1 MRIDRLLDKIATA
14 FRFSFEIGV
23 LFSEVLVEMTIDV
36 NAIFLTRTGQ
46 TVSHLKSEYTHLV
59 DNDMKLLAEQIDKHI
74 TLNHADIEE
83 ILGQLDEYKSH
94 KNVSNTEVE
103 YSIKSFVTRRVKEK
117 AKRGG
122 RRRKSRTHKRT
133 LRKHKR
139 NHRRTHRR

>member
-36 NAIFLTRTGQ
+36 NAIFLTRTRQ

-59 DNDMKLLAEQIDKHI
+59 DNDMKLLAEQIDKHT